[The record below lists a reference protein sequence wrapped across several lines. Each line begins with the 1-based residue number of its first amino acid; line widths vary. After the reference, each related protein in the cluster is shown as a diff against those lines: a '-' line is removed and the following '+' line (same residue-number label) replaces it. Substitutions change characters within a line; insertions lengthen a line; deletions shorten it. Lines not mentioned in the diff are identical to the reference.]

1 MTDLIINYL
10 KQNKQLSNAKCSH
23 NKRLDKSRLPDARN
37 FYNAYGFTLKGS
49 NGWQM
54 VKCPFHDDAH
64 ASMGI
69 NRTHGG
75 FKCHACGV
83 SGDMIGFYM
92 KYHSVNFKD
101 ACKAL
106 KIDKGAV

>member
-10 KQNKQLSNAKCSH
+10 KQNKQRQT
-23 NKRLDKSRLPDARN
+23 NKSSKQLDKSRLPYPSN
-37 FYNAYGFTLKGS
+37 FYNAYGFTLRGS

-54 VKCPFHDDAH
+54 VKCPFHDDTR

-69 NRTHGG
+69 NRAHGG

-83 SGDMIGFYM
+83 SGDMISFYM
-92 KYHSVNFKD
+92 QYHQTDFKS
-101 ACKAL
+101 ACEAL
-106 KIDKGAV
+106 NINKR